1 MFNWDDLRSFIEVTR
16 TKSLLR
22 AATKLGVN
30 HTTVARRIQALEE
43 SLSTQ
48 LFDKTPAGYMLTD
61 TGTQLL
67 RLAEQIETTAISA
80 VELVASQSPEVN
92 GTVRLSI
99 TEGIGSHFLM
109 HHVGEFYAKYPGV
122 ELEIVALPQSL
133 SISKREVDIAITLSQ
148 PTVGRLVSRALTNY
162 RLRIYGTRRYFKR
175 KTPPKRAE
183 DLTRHR
189 LIGNVY
195 DMIYAPQHRCFD
207 DVLPNAHVGLRVQSI
222 NAQLSAVESDLGL
235 GLLPCYIASQRKGL
249 VSVLEEEATLTRTL
263 WISMHE
269 DMRHVH
275 RVAAVWNWLKDI
287 VQANQPL
294 LLGE

>member
-1 MFNWDDLRSFIEVTR
+1 
-16 TKSLLR
+16 
-22 AATKLGVN
+22 
-30 HTTVARRIQALEE
+30 
-43 SLSTQ
+43 
-48 LFDKTPAGYMLTD
+48 
-61 TGTQLL
+61 
-67 RLAEQIETTAISA
+67 
-80 VELVASQSPEVN
+80 
-92 GTVRLSI
+92 
-99 TEGIGSHFLM
+99 M

-162 RLRIYGTRRYFKR
+162 KLRIYGTRRYFKR
-175 KTPPKRAE
+175 KAPPKRAE

-249 VSVLEEEATLTRTL
+249 MSVLEEEATLTRTL